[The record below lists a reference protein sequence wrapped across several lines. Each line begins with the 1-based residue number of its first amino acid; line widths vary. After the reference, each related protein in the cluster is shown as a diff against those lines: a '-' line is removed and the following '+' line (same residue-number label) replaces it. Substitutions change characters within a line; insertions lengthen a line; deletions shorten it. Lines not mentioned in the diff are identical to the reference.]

1 MNYELCIMNYNK
13 ILLLLTLLLPI
24 TAKAF
29 NDNKG
34 EKSNIVCFVR
44 FADEDA
50 DIFDKPLSNY
60 QTLFGGEKETDNS
73 VYNYFYNA
81 SYKQLK
87 WKSLFLPATETE
99 LKSYRTSYERAYYQ
113 KYDASIRPTGYKDDV
128 AGEAR
133 MQALVREIAGF
144 LSKDMADKGASIDT
158 DGDGFV
164 DNLCI
169 IFSGNSELSAKR
181 GILWPQR
188 KDLALPEEKAI
199 YIAGKKLASYIMVF
213 DGANGFNSQFDGI
226 TLNTGVLCHEMSHS
240 LGTYDLYHVS
250 GALNPVGVWDL
261 MSDNQITPQ
270 GMTAYTKMRYCKWID
285 QIPEIKEAGTYTLNP
300 LSGTTTDKIAYK
312 IKPIGSDE
320 YFVVEYRK
328 KEGCDANLPASG
340 LIIYRICPQYTGG
353 NVNYNGT
360 TRLDEQYIFRPGG
373 TVTADGD
380 ISKAAFSIDN
390 GRPSFGGDAD
400 IRPFY
405 SDGKE
410 APFAITDISS
420 CGETISF
427 TLQPITVSLKVDNN
441 NVAMPGFADCSATV
455 KVYTTEEYSIIAP
468 TVTAEWLTVETV
480 KEADGDCIKFTT
492 KTDNDTPKDRNA
504 IITVKT
510 KSGEEV
516 HISVIQKSKS
526 VTAPSALKAE
536 LTGNTVHLTWSK
548 ATAGEQLIYDDF
560 ENPGNPNAW
569 EIKTSGDRGWRWEKC
584 NPDKGFYRSYEGNYA
599 ATVYAAWEDI
609 HQDEYFTSKAFA
621 NGNTM
626 TFYSRTNGAGRTPAN
641 PPYYNVEVSSD
652 NGATWTPV
660 FNARTDQDKTTAGKY
675 TRITIDLTPYK
686 AEQMKVRFH
695 CYDTDD
701 TGLAYYWQI
710 DNLEIMGEGDLSIT
724 GYDIYRNGEKIAH
737 TATNDYIDQAPS
749 AGDNIYTV
757 CAVGNFGESSPS
769 NAVTINVSS
778 TGIHD
783 VNAAP
788 SVTAIYDITGRKL
801 SSRAEMQSGKIYIVI
816 YSDGNVTKIAK

>member
-1 MNYELCIMNYNK
+1 MNYNK

-133 MQALVREIAGF
+133 MQALVREIAGY

-312 IKPIGSDE
+312 IKPVGSDE

-548 ATAGEQLIYDDF
+548 ATAGERLIYDDF
-560 ENPGNPNAW
+560 ENSENPNAW

-660 FNARTDQDKTTAGKY
+660 FNARTDQDKATAGKY

-695 CYDTDD
+695 CYDTDN

-724 GYDIYRNGEKIAH
+724 GYDIYRNSEKIAH

-749 AGDNIYTV
+749 VGDNIYTV

-801 SSRAEMQSGKIYIVI
+801 RSRAEMQSGKIYIVI
-816 YSDGNVTKIAK
+816 YSDGNVMKIAK

>member
-1 MNYELCIMNYNK
+1 MNYPK
-13 ILLLLTLLLPI
+13 FLLLLTFLLPL

-50 DIFDKPLSNY
+50 DIFEKPLSNY

-113 KYDASIRPTGYKDDV
+113 KYDASIRPTGYTDDV

-213 DGANGFNSQFDGI
+213 DGANGFSSQLDGI

-250 GALNPVGVWDL
+250 GSLNPVGVWDL

-390 GRPSFGGDAD
+390 GRPAFGGDAD

-427 TLQPITVSLKVDNN
+427 QLQPITVSLKVDKNK
-441 NVAMPGFADCSATV
+441 VTMPGFADCSATV
-455 KVYTTEEYSIIAP
+455 KVYTTEEYSVIAP

-492 KTDNDTPKDRNA
+492 KTDNDTPKDRKGYF
-504 IITVKT
+504 TVQT

-516 HISVIQKSKS
+516 QICVIQKSKS

-548 ATAGEQLIYDDF
+548 ATAGERLIYDDF
-560 ENPGNPNAW
+560 ENPDNPNGW

-584 NPDKGFYRSYEGNYA
+584 TPEKGFYRSYEGNYA
-599 ATVYAAWEDI
+599 ATVYAAWDDI

-660 FNARTDQDKTTAGKY
+660 FNARTDQDKATAGKY

-686 AEQMKVRFH
+686 AEHMKVRFH
-695 CYDTDD
+695 CYDTDN

-737 TATNDYIDQAPS
+737 TATNDYIDATPS

-816 YSDGNVTKIAK
+816 YSDGNAIKIAK

>member
-1 MNYELCIMNYNK
+1 MNYNK
-13 ILLLLTLLLPI
+13 ILLLLILLLPNV
-24 TAKAF
+24 AKAF

-144 LSKDMADKGASIDT
+144 LSKDMADQGASIDT

-213 DGANGFNSQFDGI
+213 DGANGFNSQLDGI

-300 LSGTTTDKIAYK
+300 VSGTTTDRIAYK

-320 YFVVEYRK
+320 YFIVEYRK

-373 TVTADGD
+373 TLKADGD

-390 GRPSFGGDAD
+390 GRPAFGGDAD

-427 TLQPITVSLKVDNN
+427 TLQPIKVSLKVDKNQ
-441 NVAMPGFADCSATV
+441 VDLAGFADCSASV
-455 KVYTTEEYSIIAP
+455 KVSTTEEYTINGE
-468 TVTAEWLTVETV
+468 TEWLTIDNV
-480 KEADGDCIKFTT
+480 KDADGYSIKFTT
-492 KTDNDTPKDRNA
+492 KSENDTPKQRQA

-510 KSGEEV
+510 AAGEEAQIIV
-516 HISVIQKSKS
+516 TQQSK
-526 VTAPSALKAE
+526 TITPPSALKAE
-536 LTGNTVHLTWSK
+536 ISNEAVHLSWNK
-548 ATAGEQLIYDDF
+548 ASAAARLIYDDF
-560 ENPGNPNAW
+560 ENTSNPNAW

-584 NPDKGFYRSYEGNYA
+584 NPDKGFYRSYEGSYA
-599 ATVYAAWEDI
+599 ATVYDAWEDI
-609 HQDEYFTSKAFA
+609 HQDEYFTSKVFA
-621 NGNTM
+621 NGNTL
-626 TFYSRTNGAGRTPAN
+626 TFYSRTNGAGRTSAN

-652 NGATWTPV
+652 NGATWTLV
-660 FNARTDQDKTTAGKY
+660 FNARTDQDKATAGKY
-675 TRITIDLTPYK
+675 TLVTIDLTPYRS
-686 AEQMKVRFH
+686 EQMKVRFH
-695 CYDTDD
+695 CYDTDNI
-701 TGLAYYWQI
+701 GLAYYWQI
-710 DNLEIMGEGDLSIT
+710 DNLEIVGESSTPIT

-737 TATNDYIDQAPS
+737 TATNDYIDATPS
-749 AGDNIYTV
+749 SGDNVYTV
-757 CAVGNFGESSPS
+757 CAVGSFGESSPS
-769 NAVTINVSS
+769 NAVTVNVTS
-778 TGIHD
+778 TGIQD
-783 VNAAP
+783 ITATAT
-788 SVTAIYDITGRKL
+788 VTTIYDITGRKL
-801 SSRAEMQSGKIYIVI
+801 RSQADMQSGNIYIVS
-816 YSDGNVTKIAK
+816 YSDGNIVKIAK

>member
-1 MNYELCIMNYNK
+1 MSYNK
-13 ILLLLTLLLPI
+13 ILLLLILLLPNV
-24 TAKAF
+24 AKAF

-133 MQALVREIAGF
+133 MQALVREIADF
-144 LSKDMADKGASIDT
+144 LSKDMADQGASIDT

-213 DGANGFNSQFDGI
+213 DGANGFNSQLDGI

-300 LSGTTTDKIAYK
+300 VSGTTTDRIAYK

-320 YFVVEYRK
+320 YFIVEYRK

-373 TVTADGD
+373 TLKADGD

-390 GRPSFGGDAD
+390 GRPAFGGDAD

-427 TLQPITVSLKVDNN
+427 TLQPIKVSLKVDKNQ
-441 NVAMPGFADCSATV
+441 VDLAGFADCSASV
-455 KVYTTEEYSIIAP
+455 KVSTTEEYTINGE
-468 TVTAEWLTVETV
+468 TEWLTIDNV
-480 KEADGDCIKFTT
+480 KDADGYSIKFTT
-492 KTDNDTPKDRNA
+492 KSGNDTPKQRQA

-510 KSGEEV
+510 AAGEEAQIIV
-516 HISVIQKSKS
+516 TQQSK
-526 VTAPSALKAE
+526 TITPPSALKAE
-536 LTGNTVHLTWSK
+536 ISNDAVHLSWNK
-548 ATAGEQLIYDDF
+548 ASAAARLIYDDF
-560 ENPGNPNAW
+560 ENTSNPNAW

-584 NPDKGFYRSYEGNYA
+584 NPDKGFYRSYEGSYA

-609 HQDEYFTSKAFA
+609 HQDEYFTSKVFA
-621 NGNTM
+621 NGNTL
-626 TFYSRTNGAGRTPAN
+626 TFYSRTNGAGRTSAN

-660 FNARTDQDKTTAGKY
+660 FNARTDQNKATAGKY
-675 TRITIDLTPYK
+675 TLITIDLTPYK
-686 AEQMKVRFH
+686 SEQMKVRFH
-695 CYDTDD
+695 CYDTDN

-710 DNLEIMGEGDLSIT
+710 DNLEIVGESSTPIT

-737 TATNDYIDQAPS
+737 TATNDYIDATPS
-749 AGDNIYTV
+749 SGDNVYTV

-769 NAVTINVSS
+769 NAVTINVTS
-778 TGIHD
+778 TGIQD
-783 VNAAP
+783 ITATAT
-788 SVTAIYDITGRKL
+788 VTAIYDITGRKL
-801 SSRAEMQSGKIYIVI
+801 RSQADMQSGNIYIVT
-816 YSDGNVTKIAK
+816 YSDGNVVKIAK

>member
-1 MNYELCIMNYNK
+1 MNYNK

-320 YFVVEYRK
+320 YFIVEYRK

-480 KEADGDCIKFTT
+480 KDTNGDCIKFTT

-548 ATAGEQLIYDDF
+548 ATAGERLIYDDF
-560 ENPGNPNAW
+560 ENSENPNAW

-641 PPYYNVEVSSD
+641 PPCYNVEVSSD

-660 FNARTDQDKTTAGKY
+660 FNARTDQDKATAGKY

-695 CYDTDD
+695 CYDTDNA
-701 TGLAYYWQI
+701 GLAYYWQI

-783 VNAAP
+783 LTATAT
-788 SVTAIYDITGRKL
+788 VTAIYDITGRKL

-816 YSDGNVTKIAK
+816 YSDGNAIKIAK

>member
-1 MNYELCIMNYNK
+1 
-13 ILLLLTLLLPI
+13 
-24 TAKAF
+24 
-29 NDNKG
+29 
-34 EKSNIVCFVR
+34 
-44 FADEDA
+44 
-50 DIFDKPLSNY
+50 
-60 QTLFGGEKETDNS
+60 
-73 VYNYFYNA
+73 
-81 SYKQLK
+81 
-87 WKSLFLPATETE
+87 
-99 LKSYRTSYERAYYQ
+99 
-113 KYDASIRPTGYKDDV
+113 
-128 AGEAR
+128 
-133 MQALVREIAGF
+133 
-144 LSKDMADKGASIDT
+144 
-158 DGDGFV
+158 
-164 DNLCI
+164 
-169 IFSGNSELSAKR
+169 
-181 GILWPQR
+181 
-188 KDLALPEEKAI
+188 
-199 YIAGKKLASYIMVF
+199 MVF

-492 KTDNDTPKDRNA
+492 KTDNDTPKDRKGYF
-504 IITVKT
+504 TVQT

-516 HISVIQKSKS
+516 QICVIQKSKS

-548 ATAGEQLIYDDF
+548 ATAGERLI
-560 ENPGNPNAW
+560 
-569 EIKTSGDRGWRWEKC
+569 
-584 NPDKGFYRSYEGNYA
+584 
-599 ATVYAAWEDI
+599 
-609 HQDEYFTSKAFA
+609 
-621 NGNTM
+621 
-626 TFYSRTNGAGRTPAN
+626 
-641 PPYYNVEVSSD
+641 
-652 NGATWTPV
+652 
-660 FNARTDQDKTTAGKY
+660 
-675 TRITIDLTPYK
+675 
-686 AEQMKVRFH
+686 
-695 CYDTDD
+695 
-701 TGLAYYWQI
+701 
-710 DNLEIMGEGDLSIT
+710 
-724 GYDIYRNGEKIAH
+724 
-737 TATNDYIDQAPS
+737 
-749 AGDNIYTV
+749 
-757 CAVGNFGESSPS
+757 
-769 NAVTINVSS
+769 
-778 TGIHD
+778 
-783 VNAAP
+783 
-788 SVTAIYDITGRKL
+788 
-801 SSRAEMQSGKIYIVI
+801 
-816 YSDGNVTKIAK
+816 

>member
-1 MNYELCIMNYNK
+1 MSYNK

-213 DGANGFNSQFDGI
+213 DGANGFNSQLDGI

-270 GMTAYTKMRYCKWID
+270 GMTAYTKMRYCKWISD
-285 QIPEIKEAGTYTLNP
+285 IPEISEAGTYTLNP
-300 LSGTTTDKIAYK
+300 VSGDNPEKIAYK

-427 TLQPITVSLKVDNN
+427 TLQPIKVSLKVDKNQ
-441 NVAMPGFADCSATV
+441 VDLAGFADCSATV
-455 KVYTTEEYSIIAP
+455 KVYTTEEYSVIAP

-480 KEADGDCIKFTT
+480 KEADGDCIMFTT
-492 KTDNDTPKDRNA
+492 KTDNDTPKDRKGCF
-504 IITVKT
+504 IVKT
-510 KSGEEV
+510 QSGEEV
-516 HISVIQKSKS
+516 QISVIQKSKS
-526 VTAPSALKAE
+526 ITAPSALKAE
-536 LTGNTVHLTWSK
+536 TSNDAVHLSWNK
-548 ATAGEQLIYDDF
+548 ASAAARLIYDDF
-560 ENPGNPNAW
+560 ENTSNPNAW
-569 EIKTSGDRGWRWEKC
+569 EIKTSGDRGWRWEPC
-584 NPDKGFYRSYEGNYA
+584 NPDKGFYRSYEGSYA

-652 NGATWTPV
+652 NGTTWTPV
-660 FNARTDQDKTTAGKY
+660 FNARTDQDKATAGKY
-675 TRITIDLTPYK
+675 TLITIDLTPYK

-695 CYDTDD
+695 CYDTDN

-710 DNLEIMGEGDLSIT
+710 DNLEIVGESTTPIT

-749 AGDNIYTV
+749 SGDNVYTV
-757 CAVGNFGESSPS
+757 CAVGDFGESSPS
-769 NAVTINVSS
+769 NAVTVNVTS
-778 TGIHD
+778 TGIQD
-783 VNAAP
+783 ITDTAT
-788 SVTAIYDITGRKL
+788 VTAIYDIAGRKL
-801 SSRAEMQSGKIYIVI
+801 RSQADMQSGNIYIVS
-816 YSDGNVTKIAK
+816 YSDGNIVKIAK

>member
-1 MNYELCIMNYNK
+1 
-13 ILLLLTLLLPI
+13 
-24 TAKAF
+24 
-29 NDNKG
+29 
-34 EKSNIVCFVR
+34 
-44 FADEDA
+44 
-50 DIFDKPLSNY
+50 
-60 QTLFGGEKETDNS
+60 
-73 VYNYFYNA
+73 
-81 SYKQLK
+81 
-87 WKSLFLPATETE
+87 
-99 LKSYRTSYERAYYQ
+99 
-113 KYDASIRPTGYKDDV
+113 
-128 AGEAR
+128 
-133 MQALVREIAGF
+133 
-144 LSKDMADKGASIDT
+144 
-158 DGDGFV
+158 
-164 DNLCI
+164 
-169 IFSGNSELSAKR
+169 
-181 GILWPQR
+181 
-188 KDLALPEEKAI
+188 
-199 YIAGKKLASYIMVF
+199 
-213 DGANGFNSQFDGI
+213 
-226 TLNTGVLCHEMSHS
+226 
-240 LGTYDLYHVS
+240 
-250 GALNPVGVWDL
+250 
-261 MSDNQITPQ
+261 
-270 GMTAYTKMRYCKWID
+270 
-285 QIPEIKEAGTYTLNP
+285 
-300 LSGTTTDKIAYK
+300 
-312 IKPIGSDE
+312 
-320 YFVVEYRK
+320 
-328 KEGCDANLPASG
+328 
-340 LIIYRICPQYTGG
+340 
-353 NVNYNGT
+353 
-360 TRLDEQYIFRPGG
+360 
-373 TVTADGD
+373 
-380 ISKAAFSIDN
+380 
-390 GRPSFGGDAD
+390 
-400 IRPFY
+400 
-405 SDGKE
+405 
-410 APFAITDISS
+410 
-420 CGETISF
+420 
-427 TLQPITVSLKVDNN
+427 
-441 NVAMPGFADCSATV
+441 MPGFADCSATV

-480 KEADGDCIKFTT
+480 KEADGDCIKCTT
-492 KTDNDTPKDRNA
+492 KTDNDTPKDRKGYF
-504 IITVKT
+504 TVQT

-560 ENPGNPNAW
+560 ENPDNPNAW

-660 FNARTDQDKTTAGKY
+660 FNARTDQDKATAGKY
-675 TRITIDLTPYK
+675 TRVTIDLTPYK

-695 CYDTDD
+695 CYDTDN

-816 YSDGNVTKIAK
+816 YSDGNVIKIAK

>member
-1 MNYELCIMNYNK
+1 MNYNK
-13 ILLLLTLLLPI
+13 ILLLLILLLPNV
-24 TAKAF
+24 AKAF

-113 KYDASIRPTGYKDDV
+113 KYDVSIRPTGYKDDV

-144 LSKDMADKGASIDT
+144 LSKDMADQGASIDT

-213 DGANGFNSQFDGI
+213 DGANGFNSQLDGI

-300 LSGTTTDKIAYK
+300 VSGTTTDRIAYK

-320 YFVVEYRK
+320 YFIVEYRK

-373 TVTADGD
+373 TLKADGD

-390 GRPSFGGDAD
+390 GRPAFGGDAD

-427 TLQPITVSLKVDNN
+427 TLQPIKVSLKVDKNQ
-441 NVAMPGFADCSATV
+441 VDLAGFADCSASV
-455 KVYTTEEYSIIAP
+455 KVSTTEEYTINGE
-468 TVTAEWLTVETV
+468 TEWLTIDNV
-480 KEADGDCIKFTT
+480 KDADGYSIKFTT
-492 KTDNDTPKDRNA
+492 KSDNDTPKQRQA

-510 KSGEEV
+510 TAGEEAQIIV
-516 HISVIQKSKS
+516 TQQSK
-526 VTAPSALKAE
+526 TITPPSALKAE
-536 LTGNTVHLTWSK
+536 TSNNAVHLSWNK
-548 ATAGEQLIYDDF
+548 ASAAARLIYDDF
-560 ENPGNPNAW
+560 ENTSNPNAW

-584 NPDKGFYRSYEGNYA
+584 NPDKGFYRSYEGSYA

-609 HQDEYFTSKAFA
+609 HQDEYFTSKVFA
-621 NGNTM
+621 NGNTL
-626 TFYSRTNGAGRTPAN
+626 TFYSRTNGAGRTSAN

-660 FNARTDQDKTTAGKY
+660 FNARTDQDKATAGKY
-675 TRITIDLTPYK
+675 TLVTIDLTPYK
-686 AEQMKVRFH
+686 SEQMKVRFH
-695 CYDTDD
+695 CYDTDN

-710 DNLEIMGEGDLSIT
+710 DNLEIAGASGTPIT

-737 TATNDYIDQAPS
+737 TATNDYIDATPS
-749 AGDNIYTV
+749 SGDNVYTV

-769 NAVTINVSS
+769 NAVTVNVTS
-778 TGIHD
+778 TGIQD
-783 VNAAP
+783 ITATAT
-788 SVTAIYDITGRKL
+788 VTAIYDITGRKL
-801 SSRAEMQSGKIYIVI
+801 RSQADMQSGNIYIVT
-816 YSDGNVTKIAK
+816 YSDGNVVKIAK